1 MKAQF
6 YRIKFLYEK
15 EGMSQRQIAKKLGN
29 TRNTVSKYF
38 KTDEAPTMIKRQN
51 TSIVLLI

>member
-1 MKAQF
+1 
-6 YRIKFLYEK
+6 
-15 EGMSQRQIAKKLGN
+15 MSQRQIAKKLGN